1 MPGGASCAARSP
13 GTTAPWSLG
22 RVAGYRTCAWHSEA
36 RGSCGAAAF
45 VVPKPTKMAT
55 AYEPLSDVRG
65 HLRVAWYRTRV
76 EPATLRRLM
85 QRSDLQGW
93 LQTGGHLLLY
103 LATGALTFWLWAE
116 QVWVAFALALF
127 AHGTVTSFIRGVAPH
142 ELAHG
147 TVFRTKWLNHVFLYF
162 YSVLSWWDP
171 FDYGTSHTY
180 HHRYTLHPEGDREN
194 LLPLNPKVGGPG
206 FLIQIF
212 TLNLT
217 GRPGRTF
224 GKGGLI
230 STLVITFLSAIGRVG
245 YVRTPAGEWVSALH
259 SDQPAEA
266 RKSMWFARVQLAFH
280 GAVAVYGIASG
291 YWILPILVGAAPFI
305 GNWLVYL
312 VGLPQHCGLRD
323 NVADF
328 RKSTRSMKLDPLT
341 TFLYWRMN
349 WHTEHHMYAGIPC
362 YNLKKLAR
370 EIAHDMPAPRTLLG
384 AWREMRAVWK
394 RQQTEPDYQFDT
406 PVPNEEP
413 APAAARNGRPDGS
426 GDLEASLGELAP
438 QGLRAAPGP
447 R

>member
-1 MPGGASCAARSP
+1 MASAC
-13 GTTAPWSLG
+13 
-22 RVAGYRTCAWHSEA
+22 
-36 RGSCGAAAF
+36 
-45 VVPKPTKMAT
+45 VPLA
-55 AYEPLSDVRG
+55 EVRG
-65 HLRVAWYRTRV
+65 HLRVAWYRTRI

-85 QRSDLQGW
+85 TRSDLQGW
-93 LQTGGHLLLY
+93 LQAGGHLLLY
-103 LATGALTFWLWAE
+103 LATGALTFWLWAD
-116 QVWVAFALALF
+116 QVWVAFACALF
-127 AHGTVTSFIRGVAPH
+127 AHGTVASFMRGVAPH

-147 TVFRTKWLNHVFLYF
+147 TVYRSKWLNHVFLYI

-180 HHRYTLHPEGDREN
+180 HHRYTLYPEGDQEN
-194 LLPLNPKVGGPG
+194 LLPLDPKVGGPW
-206 FLIQIF
+206 FLIQLF

-230 STLVITFLSAIGRVG
+230 STLVITFLSAAGRVG
-245 YVRTPAGEWVSALH
+245 YVKTPAGAWISALH

-266 RKSMWFARVQLAFH
+266 RKSMWFSRVQLLFH

-291 YWILPILVGAAPFI
+291 YWILPILVGVAPLI

-328 RKSTRSMKLDPLT
+328 RKSTRSMKLDPIT

-349 WHTEHHMYAGIPC
+349 WHTEHHMYAGVPC
-362 YNLKKLAR
+362 YHLRKLAR
-370 EIAHDMPAPRTLLG
+370 EIAHDMPAPRTLWG
-384 AWREMRAVWK
+384 AWKEMRTIWK
-394 RQQTEPDYQFDT
+394 RQQSDPGYQFDI
-406 PVPNEEP
+406 PLPNEAT
-413 APAAARNGRPDGS
+413 APADSPHRHLDDPQEM
-426 GDLEASLGELAP
+426 EASIGELAP
-438 QGLRAAPGP
+438 QGLRAAPGS

>member
-1 MPGGASCAARSP
+1 
-13 GTTAPWSLG
+13 
-22 RVAGYRTCAWHSEA
+22 
-36 RGSCGAAAF
+36 
-45 VVPKPTKMAT
+45 MAT
-55 AYEPLSDVRG
+55 VYEPLADVRG
-65 HLRVAWYRTRV
+65 HLRVAWYRTRI

-93 LQTGGHLLLY
+93 LQAGGHLLLY
-103 LATGALTFWLWAE
+103 LATGILAFRLGAGRAWA
-116 QVWVAFALALF
+116 AFALALF
-127 AHGTVTSFIRGVAPH
+127 AHGTVASFMRGVAPH

-147 TVFRTKWLNHVFLYF
+147 TVFRTKWLNHAFLYV

-180 HHRYTLHPEGDREN
+180 HHRYTLYPEGDREN
-194 LLPLNPKVGGPG
+194 LLPLNPKVGGPW
-206 FLIQIF
+206 FLIQLF

-230 STLVITFLSAIGRVG
+230 STLAITCMSAIGRVG
-245 YVRTPAGEWVSALH
+245 YVRTPAGEWIGALH
-259 SDQPAEA
+259 ADQPAEA
-266 RKSMWFARVQLAFH
+266 RKSMWFARLQLTFH

-291 YWILPILVGAAPFI
+291 YWILPILVGAAPLI
-305 GNWLVYL
+305 GNWLSYL

-328 RKSTRSMKLDPLT
+328 RKSTRSMRLDPVS

-349 WHTEHHMYAGIPC
+349 WHTEHHMYAGVPC
-362 YNLKKLAR
+362 YNLRKLAR
-370 EIAHDMPAPRTLLG
+370 EIAHDMPEPRTLPG

-394 RQQTEPDYQFDT
+394 RQRTDPDYQFDT
-406 PVPNEEP
+406 PVPNEAP
-413 APAAARNGRPDGS
+413 APADARAGLAVEPD
-426 GDLEASLGELAP
+426 DPAASLGELAP
-438 QGLRAAPGP
+438 QGLRAAPEP